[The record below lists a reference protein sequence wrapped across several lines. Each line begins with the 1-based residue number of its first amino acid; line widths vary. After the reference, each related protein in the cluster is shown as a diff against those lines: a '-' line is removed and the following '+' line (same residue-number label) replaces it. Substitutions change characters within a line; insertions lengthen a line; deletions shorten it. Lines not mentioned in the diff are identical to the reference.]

1 MADADAHHDL
11 FRFEMALAS
20 RDPDGIDGG
29 LMSLIAE
36 DFMEFGRSG
45 RTWDRHSIREVL
57 EGVDPAPATIEEFE
71 AISLAD
77 GVALVTYRASSTNR
91 SSIWIRRDGRWQLR
105 FHQGTP
111 VP

>member
-1 MADADAHHDL
+1 MADPDPLHDL
-11 FRFEMALAS
+11 LRLETALAR

-29 LMSLIAE
+29 LMSLIAH
-36 DFMEFGRSG
+36 DFIEFGRSG
-45 RTWDRHSIREVL
+45 RTWDQDSIREVL
-57 EGVDPAPATIEEFE
+57 EGARLAPDVIEGFT
-71 AISLAD
+71 AVALAD

-111 VP
+111 LP